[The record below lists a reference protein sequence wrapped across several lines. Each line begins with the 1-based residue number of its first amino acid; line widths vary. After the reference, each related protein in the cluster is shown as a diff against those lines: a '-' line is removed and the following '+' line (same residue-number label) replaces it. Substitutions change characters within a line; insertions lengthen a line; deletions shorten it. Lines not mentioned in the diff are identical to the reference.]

1 MKFLLQL
8 ISNYGVTTIIVIG
21 VITFGGLFL
30 NGQALSTQKG
40 RIKDVLE
47 RKNKKYNVN
56 SNSKEIEETDDESVS
71 ITPDTIRKYETEFN
85 KKCSIHGVLV
95 QIIPIF
101 PLLGILG
108 TVAGLILQI
117 QAMNSGGD
125 PEGTGMLG
133 SLDVA
138 LYTTLVGLI
147 FAIALKFF
155 DALFPSRIIYDV
167 EVMMDDFDKKINI
180 AEMFENFKDK

>member
-1 MKFLLQL
+1 MNFLLQL
-8 ISNYGVTTIIVIG
+8 ISNYGVETIIVIG

-85 KKCSIHGVLV
+85 KKCSIHSVLV

-108 TVAGLILQI
+108 TVAGLMLQI
-117 QAMNSGGD
+117 QSSD
-125 PEGTGMLG
+125 IESMLD

-138 LYTTLVGLI
+138 LTTTLVGLI
-147 FAIALKFF
+147 FAIVLKFF

-167 EVMMDDFDKKINI
+167 EVMMEDFDKKINI

>member
-1 MKFLLQL
+1 MNFLLQL
-8 ISNYGVTTIIVIG
+8 ISNYGVETIIVIG

-85 KKCSIHGVLV
+85 KKCSIHSVLV

-108 TVAGLILQI
+108 TVAGLMLQI
-117 QAMNSGGD
+117 QSSD
-125 PEGTGMLG
+125 IESMLA

-138 LYTTLVGLI
+138 LTTTLVGLI

>member
-1 MKFLLQL
+1 MNFLLQL
-8 ISNYGVTTIIVIG
+8 ISNYGVETIIVIG

-71 ITPDTIRKYETEFN
+71 ITPDTIRKYETGFN
-85 KKCSIHGVLV
+85 KKCSIHSVLV

-108 TVAGLILQI
+108 TVAGLMLQI
-117 QAMNSGGD
+117 QSSD
-125 PEGTGMLG
+125 IESMLA

-138 LYTTLVGLI
+138 LTTTLVGLI